1 MEEQLELAIK
11 NVAENAQYDKYAK
24 KLLSNK
30 VFLAYILKDTIPD
43 LSGLSPAEIIPLIEG
58 EVEVSEVPVDPGM
71 TNQYMNMSGN
81 RITGN
86 NTEDSELEEGTIKY
100 DIIFYVR
107 LINGLSR
114 MIINIEAQKDAS
126 PGYPIM
132 NRAIFY
138 TSRMISSQKE
148 REFTNSHYEN
158 MIKVF
163 SIWLC
168 FNMRENCLNY
178 FYVDDNAVIGHHV
191 WSGDQDLFN
200 FVLVGLDQDYTEK
213 MQEERSES
221 ELHHMLGVIFS
232 DRLNGKEKVKL
243 LQEDLQIYVSDE
255 MKEEL
260 DVMCNLSY
268 GIEERG
274 RAEGRAEGRLEA
286 TIEAIQKMIKKN
298 YSNME
303 IQEFYDVSDSF
314 IEKIKIDSTNVVSI

>member
-58 EVEVSEVPVDPGM
+58 EVEVSE
-71 TNQYMNMSGN
+71 
-81 RITGN
+81 
-86 NTEDSELEEGTIKY
+86 DSELEEGTIIY

-221 ELHHMLGVIFS
+221 DLHHMLGVMFS

-274 RAEGRAEGRLEA
+274 RAEGRLEA
-286 TIEAIQKMIKKN
+286 TIEAIQKMLKKN

>member
-43 LSGLSPAEIIPLIEG
+43 LSGLSPAEIISLIEG

-86 NTEDSELEEGTIKY
+86 NTEDSELEEGTIIY

-148 REFTNSHYEN
+148 REFTNLHYEN

-213 MQEERSES
+213 MKEERSES

-274 RAEGRAEGRLEA
+274 RAEGRLEA

>member
-86 NTEDSELEEGTIKY
+86 NTEDSELEEGTIIY

-114 MIINIEAQKDAS
+114 MIINIEAQKD
-126 PGYPIM
+126 
-132 NRAIFY
+132 RAIFY

-221 ELHHMLGVIFS
+221 ELHHMLGIIFS

-274 RAEGRAEGRLEA
+274 RAEGRLEA
-286 TIEAIQKMIKKN
+286 TIEAIQKMLKKN